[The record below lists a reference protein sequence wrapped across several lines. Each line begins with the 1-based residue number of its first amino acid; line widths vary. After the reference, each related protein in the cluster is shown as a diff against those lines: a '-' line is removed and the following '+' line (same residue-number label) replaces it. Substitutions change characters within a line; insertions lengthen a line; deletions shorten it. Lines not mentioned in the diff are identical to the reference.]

1 MYVHAYQSY
10 VWNCIVSERI
20 KSFGRAPIAGDL
32 VYEDEDPQI
41 ATLEEKEEVEED
53 AVVQL
58 AESGE
63 GDDKVSEAVAAA
75 DVDASEKTTKERKS
89 GKRFAPRKVKVLTE
103 EDLPRYSMFDIVMP
117 LPGTDVAYPGGEL
130 GEKYREFLRV
140 DGLDPDNFNHK
151 QKDYALAGSYRK
163 IIHHPKAL
171 SWTTMR
177 YTDPNVPLAQS
188 DEDAIL
194 GLDKPMVDEDGKF
207 LALQIK
213 LTLGTSA
220 YATMALREITKTETS
235 SYHQTNLTLA
245 SEDQVYR
252 DTVKLGAEATSETPG
267 PVPPQGDVV
276 MEDVKVGEEL
286 PVEGA

>member
-1 MYVHAYQSY
+1 
-10 VWNCIVSERI
+10 
-20 KSFGRAPIAGDL
+20 
-32 VYEDEDPQI
+32 
-41 ATLEEKEEVEED
+41 
-53 AVVQL
+53 
-58 AESGE
+58 
-63 GDDKVSEAVAAA
+63 
-75 DVDASEKTTKERKS
+75 
-89 GKRFAPRKVKVLTE
+89 
-103 EDLPRYSMFDIVMP
+103 
-117 LPGTDVAYPGGEL
+117 
-130 GEKYREFLRV
+130 
-140 DGLDPDNFNHK
+140 
-151 QKDYALAGSYRK
+151 
-163 IIHHPKAL
+163 
-171 SWTTMR
+171 MR